1 MKTRTILVV
10 LCRDEVAPRF
20 DMAVE
25 ALIASTAEQDTTSG
39 QEPRHMLLA
48 HPSGEEMCDLA
59 TRLGVTTVVCG
70 GIEEDHF
77 HFLRWKRV
85 DVICN
90 VLGQGTAALAAAL
103 AGTLQDGENLFAA
116 QQHTAG
122 TP

>member
-1 MKTRTILVV
+1 MKNRTIMVV
-10 LCRDEVAPRF
+10 LCRNEVAPRF

-25 ALIASTAEQDTTSG
+25 ALIASTAEQDAENAA
-39 QEPRHMLLA
+39 EPRHMLIA
-48 HPSGEEMCDLA
+48 HPSGEEMCDLV

-90 VLGQGTAALAAAL
+90 VLGLGTAALAAAL

-116 QQHTAG
+116 PQPPAG
-122 TP
+122 TS

>member
-1 MKTRTILVV
+1 MTTRTILVV
-10 LCRDEVAPRF
+10 LCRNEVAPRF

-25 ALIASTAEQDTTSG
+25 ALVATTAE

-103 AGTLQDGENLFAA
+103 AGTLQDGESLFATP
-116 QQHTAG
+116 QHTAG

>member
-1 MKTRTILVV
+1 MKTHTILVV
-10 LCRDEVAPRF
+10 LCRNEVAPRF

-25 ALIASTAEQDTTSG
+25 ALIASTTETGEADG
-39 QEPRHMLLA
+39 QEPKHMLIA

-59 TRLGVTTVVCG
+59 TRMGVTTVVCG

-90 VLGQGTAALAAAL
+90 VLGPGTDALAAAL
-103 AGTLQDGENLFAA
+103 AGTLQDGDTLFPA
-116 QQHTAG
+116 QQHPAG